1 MATNGLA
8 KRLEALEAVA
18 EEARIAPYRRKAAEY
33 GIPLD
38 EALATVAEISE
49 FVEHHRRRVSSLDE
63 LLTRCAERWGL
74 PLDALRRNCEAGG
87 VATSMPEEEAWQP
100 R

>member
-1 MATNGLA
+1 MG
-8 KRLEALEAVA
+8 RLGRRLDALEAA
-18 EEARIAPYRRKAAEY
+18 EEEVRIAPYRRKAAEY

-49 FVEHHRRRVSSLDE
+49 FVEHHRRQGISLDE

-74 PLDALRRNCEAGG
+74 PLDALDRNCEAGG
-87 VATSMPEEEAWQP
+87 IATSMPEEEAWQP